1 MEKFLLAL
9 LGRSVK
15 FEFPQLWQTKGE
27 TLKQY
32 VAECEEGQ
40 SALAETWSCWQ
51 QNRQVPVD
59 HKKRQC
65 GICAACM
72 LRRLSMHA
80 AGLSEPPTTYV
91 WENLGAEDF
100 DGGAAASFDRK
111 KITRAMRE
119 YAIAGALHLDHL
131 ATMRHSSANTRM
143 IALSA
148 FQLSRACGLPEAET
162 RTRLDHV
169 LGQHEAEWKNFMG
182 SLGTSSFVAHWAG
195 QAS

>member
-1 MEKFLLAL
+1 
-9 LGRSVK
+9 LGCNIK

-32 VAECEEGQ
+32 VNECEEGR
-40 SALAETWSCWQ
+40 SALAATWSCWQ

-80 AGLSEPPTTYV
+80 AGLSEPQTTYV

-100 DGGAAASFDRK
+100 ENGAAAAFDRK

-119 YAIAGALHLDHL
+119 YAIAGTLHLDHL
-131 ATMRHSSANTRM
+131 ATMRHSPANARM
-143 IALSA
+143 MALSA
-148 FQLSRACGLPEAET
+148 FQLSRTSGLTEADT

-169 LGQHEAEWKNFMG
+169 LDQHETEWKNFMG
-182 SLGTSSFVAHWAG
+182 SLGSSSFVAHWAG